1 MLSQHEFFS
10 ANSSRAVVAY
20 ILASKSSQPNAY
32 GAKIPV
38 SSQLNISVWRHYLI
52 DYVEKSREP
61 GPSRQVCGLRLTFV
75 RLDHAPQG
83 FLHPKT
89 SQSQV

>member
-1 MLSQHEFFS
+1 MLLPILISNFTYEITKLAWQRSLRLSVKMAWKF
-10 ANSSRAVVAY
+10 Y
-20 ILASKSSQPNAY
+20 IRDL
-32 GAKIPV
+32 KIEVFRSFPRTT
-38 SSQLNISVWRHYLI
+38 N
-52 DYVEKSREP
+52 VEKSREP